1 MRALNSRQVGLLSF
15 RAWCWLLVLTAMP
28 QTFGDFV
35 GVQSQI
41 RTELTICQNT
51 SQDYIDEPL
60 IVCNFF
66 AVVDAPTDRRVYAS
80 DADINQDGSIQ
91 KGETS

>member
-1 MRALNSRQVGLLSF
+1 MRAFNSRRVGLLSF
-15 RAWCWLLVLTAMP
+15 RAWCGLLVLTAMP

-35 GVQSQI
+35 DVKSEI

-60 IVCNFF
+60 TDCNFF
-66 AVVDAPTDRRVYAS
+66 AVFDAPTDRLVYAS
-80 DADINQDGSIQ
+80 DGHMSQDRSLQ
-91 KGETS
+91 EGET